1 MLQLFYDDFLSFV
14 PLQLP
19 QLLDVTKMEQP
30 QFYDDYVL
38 LSFPLAD
45 PYDLEEVM
53 DIFEDDIE
61 LITLYHHIPSSATTF
76 GSSTCAYSNPAFGQ
90 MFKMNARVSDTGK
103 VDSIDVTI
111 YESLEFMCSDIC
123 LDLKLH
129 EKTGHFKYR
138 KTKEELLADLYET
151 DDIPANAY
159 ILSYVQEL
167 VVVDD
172 GYGYRQ
178 SVVFRRGRPV
188 SCVCRMLRLRS
199 TYKHNGY
206 ERGTKWSISE
216 YELDKALARYRQKNH
231 ELKAAA

>member
-19 QLLDVTKMEQP
+19 QLLDVTTMEQP

-53 DIFEDDIE
+53 DIFEDDME
-61 LITLYHHIPSSATTF
+61 LI
-76 GSSTCAYSNPAFGQ
+76 TCAYSNPAFGQ

-103 VDSIDVTI
+103 VDRIDVTI

-138 KTKEELLADLYET
+138 KTKEELLAEF
-151 DDIPANAY
+151 I
-159 ILSYVQEL
+159 
-167 VVVDD
+167 
-172 GYGYRQ
+172 
-178 SVVFRRGRPV
+178 
-188 SCVCRMLRLRS
+188 
-199 TYKHNGY
+199 
-206 ERGTKWSISE
+206 
-216 YELDKALARYRQKNH
+216 
-231 ELKAAA
+231 